1 MDKYNPSLAAAKLD
15 VVNERIDQHMC
26 QLFHTEVLKKF
37 SHDSQTE
44 GEINCFVVLNSSLMY
59 IFSWP
64 LEILL
69 PSVLNNLKE
78 QKSFVF
84 RVSDGM
90 GMNIRSSK

>member
-1 MDKYNPSLAAAKLD
+1 
-15 VVNERIDQHMC
+15 
-26 QLFHTEVLKKF
+26 
-37 SHDSQTE
+37 
-44 GEINCFVVLNSSLMY
+44 LNSSLMY